1 MKLPVEL
8 APGVWRLGTY
18 NIAVF
23 LIGGSDAAALF
34 EVGVSG
40 TSSLVLSQIDALGIS
55 RESIR
60 WVVASHGHADHATG
74 QAALMAGL
82 PNASL
87 VLTPTSAKFMAKP
100 STADDWAA
108 EDAFTNQ
115 ALHQAGEISPPASQA
130 ALDLLPEPMH
140 LVEPG
145 DQLDLGDMTLDFMSA
160 DGHVP
165 GGLTAHI
172 PQRRAVLSSDSGGF
186 VSQEPPGFPLYFVSY
201 QTYLDTMQSLADLKP
216 EILAPG
222 HQDYFMGS
230 AVSQYLTMVKD
241 DLARD
246 HQAIGAEAK
255 RGCTPQAIAQ
265 QLFEHYYQNELLIY
279 SPGSIMECCEL
290 LVRRSLEEEGER

>member
-1 MKLPVEL
+1 MKLPVAL

-55 RESIR
+55 RESVR
-60 WVVASHGHADHATG
+60 WVVVSHAHADHATG
-74 QAALMAGL
+74 QGTLMAGL
-82 PNASL
+82 DNASL

-100 STADDWAA
+100 STAGEWAA

-115 ALHQAGEISPPASQA
+115 ALAQAGDVNPAAPQA
-130 ALDLLPEPMH
+130 ALNLLPEPLH
-140 LVEPG
+140 LLEPG
-145 DQLDLGDMTLDFMSA
+145 DHLDLGDLTLDFMSA

-165 GGLTAHI
+165 GGLTVHI

-201 QTYLDTMQSLADLKP
+201 PTYLDTMQSLADLKP
-216 EILAPG
+216 EILALG
-222 HQDYFMGS
+222 HQDYFMGK
-230 AVSQYLTMVKD
+230 AVGQYLAMVEG
-241 DLARD
+241 DLARE
-246 HQAIGAEAK
+246 HQHILAEAQ
-255 RGCTPQAIAQ
+255 RGCTVQAIAQ
-265 QLFEHYYQNELLIY
+265 QIFDHYYKNELLIY
-279 SPGSIMECCEL
+279 SPASIMECCEL
-290 LVRRSLEEEGER
+290 LVRRSLEEG